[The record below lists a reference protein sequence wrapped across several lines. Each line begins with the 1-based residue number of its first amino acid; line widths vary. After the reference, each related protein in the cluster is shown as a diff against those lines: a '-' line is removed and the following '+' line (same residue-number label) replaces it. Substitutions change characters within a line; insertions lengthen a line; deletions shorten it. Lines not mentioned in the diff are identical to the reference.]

1 MTKLQ
6 KIVEPCKRIEGNGNI
21 EILLKGDT
29 IDHVEFRIPE
39 IRGFENILINKK
51 VQDIPRIVS
60 RICGLCHASQAIV
73 SNKAIED
80 IYGINP
86 TSQSII
92 LRRILLIG
100 ELIKSHVMH
109 YFFQSFPDILKI
121 FNFQELSNPYE
132 LMQFDPELTSSVFD
146 LIKLGS
152 EIDRIFGGRYVH
164 LISCVSGGVI
174 YTPSQISINLIRKL
188 LQKGSSHAKY
198 LIGNFIKL
206 FSNKTPPSSFD
217 LPKINFLGLSNQ
229 GSYDRY
235 KGKIVIKNYKNQFN
249 FSEKDYQ
256 PYFDKDVGAFG
267 VSFHRNNN
275 MGLITGPIARE
286 KINEISVTERI
297 APYFNKINENW
308 KESILFQNFLELIE
322 IDHEIHQCLKLLDE
336 NSLNERCELPDLG
349 EIQKSEGIGILEA
362 PRGLL
367 MHHYKINQNESVIQ
381 AKLFIAT
388 EINIPLINF
397 MTLKYARDLHKNEE
411 IDKVKKKISQMIRAF
426 DPCISC
432 ATH

>member
-6 KIVEPCKRIEGNGNI
+6 KFVEPCKRIEGNGNI
-21 EILLKGDT
+21 KILLRGDV
-29 IDHVEFRIPE
+29 IDHVEFEFPE
-39 IRGFENILINKK
+39 IRGFENILANKK

>member
-6 KIVEPCKRIEGNGNI
+6 KIVEPCKRIEGIGNI
-21 EILLKGDT
+21 KILLKGDT
-29 IDHVEFRIPE
+29 IDHVEFEIPE
-39 IRGFENILINKK
+39 IRGFENILVNKK
-51 VQDIPRIVS
+51 IQDIPRIVS

-80 IYGINP
+80 IYGISP
-86 TSQSII
+86 PSQSII

-109 YFFQSFPDILKI
+109 YFFQSFPDLLKI

-132 LMQFDPELTSSVFD
+132 LMQFDPQLTSSVFD

-152 EIDRIFGGRYVH
+152 EIDKIFGGRYVH
-164 LISCVSGGVI
+164 LISCISGGVI
-174 YTPSQISINLIRKL
+174 YKPSQISINLIRKL
-188 LQKGSSHAKY
+188 LQKGSNHAKY
-198 LIGNFIKL
+198 LIENFIKL
-206 FSNKTPPSSFD
+206 FSTKTPPSSFD
-217 LPKINFLGLSNQ
+217 LPKINYLGLSNR
-229 GSYDRY
+229 DRY
-235 KGKIVIKNYKNQFN
+235 NGKIVIKNYKNQFN

-256 PYFDKDVGAFG
+256 SYFNKDVGVFG
-267 VSFHRNNN
+267 ISFHRNNN

-308 KESILFQNFLELIE
+308 KQSILFQNFLELIE
-322 IDHEIHQCLKLLDE
+322 VDHEIHQCLKLLNED
-336 NSLNERCELPDLG
+336 SLNKRIDLPDLG

-367 MHHYKINQNESVIQ
+367 MHHYKINLNESVIQ

-388 EINIPLINF
+388 EINIPLMNF
-397 MTLKYARDLHKNEE
+397 MTLKYARDLHKNEA
-411 IDKVKKKISQMIRAF
+411 IDKVKKKIIQMIRAF

>member
-6 KIVEPCKRIEGNGNI
+6 KIVEPCKRIDGNGNI
-21 EILLKGDT
+21 KILLKGDM
-29 IDHVEFRIPE
+29 IDHVEFEIPQ
-39 IRGFENILINKK
+39 IRGFENILVNKK
-51 VQDIPRIVS
+51 VHDIPRIVS

-80 IYGINP
+80 IYGISP
-86 TSQSII
+86 PSQSII

-109 YFFQSFPDILKI
+109 YFFQAFPDLLKI
-121 FNFQELSNPYE
+121 FNFQEISNPYE
-132 LMQFDPELTSSVFD
+132 LMQFDPQLTSSVFD

-152 EIDRIFGGRYVH
+152 EIDKIFGGRYVH
-164 LISCVSGGVI
+164 LISCISGGVI
-174 YTPSQISINLIRKL
+174 YKPSQISINLIRKL
-188 LQKGSSHAKY
+188 LQKGSNHAKY

-206 FSNKTPPSSFD
+206 FSTKTPPSSFD
-217 LPKINFLGLSNQ
+217 LPKINYLGLSNQ
-229 GSYDRY
+229 DRY
-235 KGKIVIKNYKNQFN
+235 NGKIVIKNYKNKFN

-256 PYFDKDVGAFG
+256 PYFDKDVGVFG
-267 VSFHRNNN
+267 ISFHRNNN

-286 KINEISVTERI
+286 KINEISVTERL
-297 APYFNKINENW
+297 APYFNKINEKW
-308 KESILFQNFLELIE
+308 KQSILFQNFLELIE
-322 IDHEIHQCLKLLDE
+322 LDHEIHQCLKLLNED
-336 NSLNERCELPDLG
+336 SLNERIELPDLG

-367 MHHYKINQNESVIQ
+367 MHHYKINQNELVIQ

-388 EINIPLINF
+388 EINIPLMNF
-397 MTLKYARDLHKNEE
+397 MTLQYARDLHKNEA
-411 IDKVKKKISQMIRAF
+411 IDKVKKKIAQMIRAF